1 MKAASASWTT
11 TSASTRRLGSNGTK
25 EGYERQHAHTKP
37 ASSARADRRVG
48 VDKDGRVSGEA
59 VAAEALVTAAFL
71 AYVHAHPMGGTD
83 SPAELTIHVAPK
95 RAEAYAL
102 WVQFRGGGK
111 LYTVPFVAE
120 AR

>member
-1 MKAASASWTT
+1 MI
-11 TSASTRRLGSNGTK
+11 G
-25 EGYERQHAHTKP
+25 
-37 ASSARADRRVG
+37 AD
-48 VDKDGRVSGEA
+48 D
-59 VAAEALVTAAFL
+59 L